1 VAAIIF
7 LNQITTFHYMTC
19 RTLGVVTSGLQT
31 KRPLQTLLISQV
43 ICVDLYTKVFVN
55 LGEA

>member
-1 VAAIIF
+1 
-7 LNQITTFHYMTC
+7 MTC

-31 KRPLQTLLISQV
+31 KRPLQTLLISQA